1 MEIQGIIQGWIIYLL
16 FLVGSAICVAG
27 KFSFVQLRS
36 EYINERI
43 EEGEVHARKLLPFY
57 QAPEYFLGAAQLGVI
72 ISLSLCGIAIFY
84 VLKNSY
90 GLFFNYIHSKELV
103 ILLITIFGILITIVT
118 WILGAFIPKSIA
130 LHNSFT
136 VLLKIGTMIFIWQRI
151 CTPLLAIGIYISK
164 RIVHLFHQT
173 LTNEFDI
180 SHTEDELRML
190 VTASHKEGK
199 IDTVESELIDNVF
212 DFVDRMAKEIMV
224 PRQDIVCL
232 YTQDTMADYLDTI
245 RSFRHTRYPLCEG
258 DKDHVLGLVHIKDF
272 MEVYIQK
279 KRNLRTI
286 KHPILIIPEIMS
298 VSSLLQLMRS
308 KRTYLAM
315 VVDEYGSTVGL
326 IGLEDILEELVGTI
340 QNEHSIEKEEIQS
353 FANGTYEL
361 AGTVLVKDVE
371 ELLHLS
377 MLEEVDADTIGGYVF
392 YMLGHTPALEDSVI
406 IGTYKF
412 TVKELRRF
420 RIARLYVEPYKDTK
434 DKE

>member
-36 EYINERI
+36 EYIKERI

-90 GLFFNYIHSKELV
+90 GLFFNYILSKELV

>member
-90 GLFFNYIHSKELV
+90 GLFFNYILSKELV

-136 VLLKIGTMIFIWQRI
+136 VLLKIGTMIFIWQHI

>member
-90 GLFFNYIHSKELV
+90 GLFFNYILSKELV

-286 KHPILIIPEIMS
+286 KHPILIIPETMS

>member
-90 GLFFNYIHSKELV
+90 GLFFNYILSKELV
-103 ILLITIFGILITIVT
+103 ILLITIFGILITIIT

>member
-90 GLFFNYIHSKELV
+90 GLFFNYILSKELV

-420 RIARLYVEPYKDTK
+420 RIARLYVEPYKDPK

>member
-90 GLFFNYIHSKELV
+90 GLFFNYILSKELV

-130 LHNSFT
+130 LYNSFT

>member
-90 GLFFNYIHSKELV
+90 GLFFNYILSKELV

-377 MLEEVDADTIGGYVF
+377 MLEEVDADTIG
-392 YMLGHTPALEDSVI
+392 LSLIHI
-406 IGTYKF
+406 
-412 TVKELRRF
+412 
-420 RIARLYVEPYKDTK
+420 
-434 DKE
+434 

>member
-1 MEIQGIIQGWIIYLL
+1 
-16 FLVGSAICVAG
+16 
-27 KFSFVQLRS
+27 
-36 EYINERI
+36 
-43 EEGEVHARKLLPFY
+43 
-57 QAPEYFLGAAQLGVI
+57 
-72 ISLSLCGIAIFY
+72 
-84 VLKNSY
+84 
-90 GLFFNYIHSKELV
+90 
-103 ILLITIFGILITIVT
+103 
-118 WILGAFIPKSIA
+118 
-130 LHNSFT
+130 
-136 VLLKIGTMIFIWQRI
+136 MIFIWQRI

>member
-90 GLFFNYIHSKELV
+90 GLFFNYILSKELV

-136 VLLKIGTMIFIWQRI
+136 VLLKIGIMIFIWQRI

>member
-90 GLFFNYIHSKELV
+90 GLFFNYILSKELV

-420 RIARLYVEPYKDTK
+420 RIARLYVEPYKYTK

>member
-43 EEGEVHARKLLPFY
+43 EEGQVHARKLLPFY

-72 ISLSLCGIAIFY
+72 ISLSFCGIAIFY

-90 GLFFNYIHSKELV
+90 GLFFDYILSKELV
-103 ILLITIFGILITIVT
+103 ILLITIFSIFITIVT

-232 YTQDTMADYLDTI
+232 YTQDTMAHYLDTI

-279 KRNLRTI
+279 KSNLRTI

>member
-72 ISLSLCGIAIFY
+72 INLSLCGIAIFY

-90 GLFFNYIHSKELV
+90 GLFFNYILSKELV

>member
-43 EEGEVHARKLLPFY
+43 EEGQVHARKLLPFY

-72 ISLSLCGIAIFY
+72 ISLSFCGIAIFY

-90 GLFFNYIHSKELV
+90 GLFFDYILSKELV
-103 ILLITIFGILITIVT
+103 ILLITIFSIFIIIVT

>member
-36 EYINERI
+36 EYIKERI

-72 ISLSLCGIAIFY
+72 ISLSFCGIAIFY

-90 GLFFNYIHSKELV
+90 GLFFNYILSKELV

>member
-16 FLVGSAICVAG
+16 FLVGSATCVAG

-90 GLFFNYIHSKELV
+90 GLFFNYILSKELV

>member
-90 GLFFNYIHSKELV
+90 GLFFNYILSKELV

>member
-90 GLFFNYIHSKELV
+90 GLFFNYILSKELV

-353 FANGTYEL
+353 FVNGTYEL

>member
-43 EEGEVHARKLLPFY
+43 EEGQVHARKLLPFY

-72 ISLSLCGIAIFY
+72 ISLSFCGIAIFY

-90 GLFFNYIHSKELV
+90 GLFFDYILSKELV
-103 ILLITIFGILITIVT
+103 ILLITIFSIFITIVT